1 MTSAVGVAERIHQ
14 RCGARVSE
22 QSGAGRISPIMS
34 DRVTSELEV
43 VVARLRAEQDVLLLD
58 AEADERPPCQAVLQ
72 RIVELETKIQSV
84 EDLIEDR

>member
-1 MTSAVGVAERIHQ
+1 VLRKGFINAATPACRKNP
-14 RCGARVSE
+14 E
-22 QSGAGRISPIMS
+22 QTGAGRISPIMS

>member
-1 MTSAVGVAERIHQ
+1 
-14 RCGARVSE
+14 
-22 QSGAGRISPIMS
+22 MS
-34 DRVTSELEV
+34 DRVTSELEA